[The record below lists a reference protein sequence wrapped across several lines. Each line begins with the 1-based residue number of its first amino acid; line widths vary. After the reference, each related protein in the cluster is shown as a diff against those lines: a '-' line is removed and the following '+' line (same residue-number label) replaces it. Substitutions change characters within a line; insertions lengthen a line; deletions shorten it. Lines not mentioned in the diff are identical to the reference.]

1 MRRPFKLWCLVL
13 IPTFFFS
20 FFDISQRNF
29 KSTSKKFHSKIH
41 FIITFFSSPKTY
53 YYYGSN
59 YNIYGMFLCILFK
72 WDDFDEFLLILC
84 SAIKYNMSVYEYF
97 CVKYSF
103 VGQYPS
109 VFLWVKNLKHYFPS
123 ILRWGLVSFFVFST
137 LDGHLRTIIRAQ
149 KEL

>member
-84 SAIKYNMSVYEYF
+84 SALKYNMSVYAYF
-97 CVKYSF
+97 CVKYF
-103 VGQYPS
+103 PV
-109 VFLWVKNLKHYFPS
+109 YFYE
-123 ILRWGLVSFFVFST
+123 
-137 LDGHLRTIIRAQ
+137 LRTSNITFPAFFAGAWFLFFCFFDFRWSF
-149 KEL
+149 KNNY